1 MIRRSSILPLALGA
15 ALLLAVFAAWAW
27 LRPGA
32 DPLRTPEDAAAFVC
46 RAPAPPT
53 WFERRVMNR
62 LPVVRTLPLRLRD
75 TRSSGDKFFH
85 AVLPNAVPRWSR
97 SEKARFLLALAEED
111 RSSPLPGRLVHSFGL
126 RIARDDPAAV
136 DELVA
141 LDEARGTG
149 LEPIFRDLV
158 LNVQWKEELVFP
170 DGGEG
175 GSSNVLFRLSRL
187 DGSCERTVDTGLSPS
202 DHPVRH
208 SFTWNGDRY
217 VVFTNRVSAGFVDI
231 LLPAGSPGAGLIPYE
246 LRWHPA
252 PARYRI
258 P

>member
-1 MIRRSSILPLALGA
+1 MTRRSSILTLALGA

-32 DPLRTPEDAAAFVC
+32 DPLRSPEDAAAFVC

-53 WFERRVMNR
+53 WFERRVLNR

-85 AVLPNAVPRWSR
+85 AVLPGAVPRWSR
-97 SEKARFLLALAEED
+97 SEKARFLLALAEAN

-187 DGSCERTVDTGLSPS
+187 DGTCERTVDTGLSPS
-202 DHPVRH
+202 DRPTRH
-208 SFTWNGDRY
+208 SFTWNGDHY

-231 LLPAGSPGAGLIPYE
+231 LLPAGSSGSGPIPYE
-246 LRWHPA
+246 LLWHPA

>member
-1 MIRRSSILPLALGA
+1 
-15 ALLLAVFAAWAW
+15 
-27 LRPGA
+27 
-32 DPLRTPEDAAAFVC
+32 
-46 RAPAPPT
+46 
-53 WFERRVMNR
+53 MNR

-175 GSSNVLFRLSRL
+175 GSSNVLFRLSRM
-187 DGSCERTVDTGLSPS
+187 DGTCERTVDTGLSPS
-202 DHPVRH
+202 DRPTRH
-208 SFTWNGDRY
+208 SFTWNGDHY

>member
-1 MIRRSSILPLALGA
+1 MSRRSTVLPLALGA
-15 ALLLAVFAAWAW
+15 ALILAVFAARAW
-27 LRPGA
+27 LSPAA

-46 RAPAPPT
+46 RDPAPPT
-53 WFERRVMNR
+53 WFERRAR
-62 LPVVRTLPLRLRD
+62 LPIVRELLLRLRD

-111 RSSPLPGRLVHSFGL
+111 RSSPLQGRLVHSFGL

-141 LDEARGTG
+141 LDEARGAG

-158 LNVQWKEELVFP
+158 LQVQWKDELVFP

-187 DGSCERTVDTGLSPS
+187 DGFCERTVDTGLSPS
-202 DHPVRH
+202 DRPVRH
-208 SFTWNGDRY
+208 SFTWNGDHY
-217 VVFTNRVSAGFVDI
+217 VVFTNRVCAGFADI
-231 LLPAGSPGAGLIPYE
+231 LLPTGSPGSGPILYE
-246 LRWHPA
+246 ISWHPA
-252 PARYRI
+252 PARYRL

>member
-1 MIRRSSILPLALGA
+1 
-15 ALLLAVFAAWAW
+15 
-27 LRPGA
+27 
-32 DPLRTPEDAAAFVC
+32 
-46 RAPAPPT
+46 
-53 WFERRVMNR
+53 MNR

-208 SFTWNGDRY
+208 SFTWNGDHY